1 MSKKKKLVSQ
11 APVPL
16 TRGQLSRRAREQQ
29 RIRNLYTAGIAA
41 AVLVTLI
48 LGFAVINTFVLR
60 PNAQVAKVGDTTIT
74 RSDYNKFRRYNL
86 YQQIQNAAIL
96 QDIGAQQ
103 GASAPGQGNL
113 LDLQRA
119 MANVENEATL
129 DADTV
134 NQMIDNEVLRQ
145 GASRDFSLNPSKE
158 QLKEFAYKDFLPSPT
173 PPVTPT
179 SVPGTPGTETATV
192 AVTPTATGTQP
203 TSTPTRTPTAGSP
216 TLTPTASAT
225 LPPVAGGQ
233 ETAVALYNRYSAAL
247 DGDPEPNPNSSYCI
261 YGCPDISQD
270 DFLKIAFEQR
280 YLQQQVTDKLAA
292 TEVLTEVAQLRVQH
306 ILTDTQ
312 VGAQSIITQVNSGID
327 FTKLA
332 NEQSKEQLDRIAQ
345 GQQPNGGI
353 IEWFPEK
360 GSNLVEP
367 FVKCSFATEVGKVSA
382 PCQTEFGWHVIKVL
396 EKDPSRPRDQTQID
410 TLRSQVYTT
419 WFDKLKQE
427 YQSANRIQSSV
438 PPRAVVPTQPAIV
451 EPTSPPVQPQ
461 TPATTPGASGTI
473 TGTNPL
479 TDTAPTVS
487 PPTQTAP
494 TTPGRNTTPTTGT
507 TQ

>member
-29 RIRNLYTAGIAA
+29 RIRNLYTAGISA

-74 RSDYNKFRRYNL
+74 RADYNKFRRYNL

-96 QDIGAQQ
+96 QQIGAQQ
-103 GASAPGQGNL
+103 GASAPGESNL

-119 MANVENEATL
+119 MANVDNEVAL
-129 DADTV
+129 DAETV

-145 GASRDFSLNPSKE
+145 GAQRDFSLNPSRE
-158 QLKEFAYKDFLPSPT
+158 QIREFAYKDFLPSPT
-173 PPVTPT
+173 PPPTATPL
-179 SVPGTPGTETATV
+179 PGTETATV
-192 AVTPTATGTQP
+192 AVTATATGTQP
-203 TSTPTRTPTAGSP
+203 TSTPTTTPTAGSP

-247 DGDPEPNPNSSYCI
+247 DGDTEPDPGSAYCV
-261 YGCPDISQD
+261 YGCPDISQE

-292 TEVLTEVAQLRVQH
+292 TEVLTEVAQIRVQH

-332 NEQSKEQLDRIAQ
+332 NEQSKEQLDRISQ
-345 GQQPNGGI
+345 GLTPNGGI

-367 FVKCSFATEVGKVSA
+367 FVKCSFATQVGQISA

-410 TLRSQVYTT
+410 TLRTQTYNS

-427 YQSANRIQSSV
+427 YQSSNRIQSSV

-461 TPATTPGASGTI
+461 TPATTPGALGTI
-473 TGTNPL
+473 TGTTPL
-479 TDTAPTVS
+479 TDTAPASS
-487 PPTQTAP
+487 PPAQTAP
-494 TTPGRNTTPTTGT
+494 ATPGTNTTPTTGT